1 MSAIEGVDLGR
12 LYSVYAVHRPPLSSF
27 FSRGGLRV
35 GKSDITDLL
44 SESSPN
50 EQADAS
56 SF

>member
-35 GKSDITDLL
+35 GKSDITDLQ